1 MANPF
6 ARGTTVICSVSVYD
20 EDGVLTS
27 PSTSMKITIKDS
39 VGLVKANNVSMTN
52 DSTGKYHYDFA
63 TVTADSIGKYRVDY
77 WATSGTRVSSYTDY
91 FDLS

>member
-1 MANPF
+1 MSVF
-6 ARGTTVICSVSVYD
+6 SRGTTVICSVSVYD

-27 PSTSMKITIKDS
+27 PSTSMKITISDS
-39 VGLVKANNVSMTN
+39 VGVKKADNTNMTL

-77 WATSGTRVSSYTDY
+77 WATSGSRVSSFTDY